1 MVDYPDD
8 ARLTTGEL
16 GAWTENTA
24 DEIRR
29 LEREGVIR
37 RGPDGLFPLLP
48 TIRAM
53 ADCREAELAWFKA
66 HYRLSLKGWAM
77 LIWGAPARGLSRL
90 RHRFEYGAG
99 RLLNWLW
106 PVG

>member
-1 MVDYPDD
+1 MIDYPDD
-8 ARLTTGEL
+8 ARLTLGEL
-16 GAWTENTA
+16 ASWSENTV

-29 LEREGVIR
+29 LERDGVICR
-37 RGPDGLFPLLP
+37 EQDGLFLLLP

-53 ADCREAELAWFKA
+53 ADHREAELAWFKA
-66 HYRLSLKGWAM
+66 HYRRSLKGW
-77 LIWGAPARGLSRL
+77 LCLFWEAPAKGLSRL
-90 RHRFEYGAG
+90 RHWFEYGAG